1 MRKRYPTFRCAAQK
15 FHAQPLEVIRGVL
28 GVVAKGL
35 GGALWPVSAN
45 LPPRSA
51 ARRLESARIFG
62 QLRHSFASR
71 LTVIRVPAGT
81 TIYEGFAAPQVGK
94 AGYPS
99 FLGGGNQVYLP
110 EVDPRRLLEAP

>member
-1 MRKRYPTFRCAAQK
+1 MK
-15 FHAQPLEVIRGVL
+15 VI
-28 GVVAKGL
+28 
-35 GGALWPVSAN
+35 GGALWPVSAD
-45 LPPRSA
+45 PA
-51 ARRLESARIFG
+51 APAATRRLESARIFG